1 MNKSQLIDSIVE
13 ESGLTRSQAKI
24 ALESTL
30 STITKSLAQGQTV
43 QLIGFG
49 SFKSAHRAERIG
61 RNPQTGEPIKISA
74 SNVPV
79 FLPGKVL
86 KVAVRQ

>member
-30 STITKSLAQGQTV
+30 STITKALAQGQTV

-49 SFKSAHRAERIG
+49 SFKSAYRAERIG
-61 RNPQTGEPIKISA
+61 RNPQTGEPIKIGSA
-74 SNVPV
+74 NVPV
-79 FLPGKVL
+79 FVPGKVL
-86 KVAVRQ
+86 KVAVR